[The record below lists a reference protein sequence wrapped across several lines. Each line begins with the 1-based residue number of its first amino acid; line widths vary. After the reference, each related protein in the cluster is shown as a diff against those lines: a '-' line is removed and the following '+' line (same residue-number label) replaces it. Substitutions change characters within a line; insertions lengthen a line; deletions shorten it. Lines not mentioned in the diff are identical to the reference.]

1 MTGIADRRTETCI
14 GDETGRRLLHDT
26 GARTDTG
33 IDPDT
38 TIGRLLLATAHAS
51 APIAVH
57 AENGIGK
64 GCLLIIDIPARP
76 RPTPDDGTRQETP
89 STDEPGGPAPDA
101 DDTPTVEI
109 PAIGHEPDRRH
120 LGEFLDEL
128 RRREERIRNSKR
140 KKDRKQ

>member
-14 GDETGRRLLHDT
+14 GDGTGRRLLHDA

-38 TIGRLLLATAHAS
+38 TIGRLLLGTAHAS

-64 GCLLIIDIPARP
+64 GCLLIIDIPTQARDAP
-76 RPTPDDGTRQETP
+76 ADGTRQETP
-89 STDEPGGPAPDA
+89 DADEPGETAPDA

-109 PAIGHEPDRRH
+109 PAIRPEPAGRH

-128 RRREERIRNSKR
+128 RRREERIRNSK